1 MMVRLASDIGAQPY
15 GNFKCKTVL
24 ASVAG
29 KTIEITDKK
38 AARRAD
44 EEAVR
49 CAVKKLMERS
59 L

>member
-1 MMVRLASDIGAQPY
+1 
-15 GNFKCKTVL
+15 VL

-29 KTIEITDKK
+29 KIIEITDKK
-38 AARRAD
+38 AARRTD